1 MNIKKLKCLPLILT
15 FTLKSTMEEDE
26 KWNKTTNVMYSV
38 QWCLVVITD
47 WLTVEIYL
55 FLIIWQWIFSFIRR
69 YFPSYIMTLIRF
81 DYQWRECYRKQELIT
96 LHGNVI
102 GNKNWLPF
110 TRMFPI
116 GNKIWLPFTGML
128 LEHELTTL
136 HENVIG
142 TMNWLPLTGML

>member
-1 MNIKKLKCLPLILT
+1 
-15 FTLKSTMEEDE
+15 
-26 KWNKTTNVMYSV
+26 
-38 QWCLVVITD
+38 LVVITD

-55 FLIIWQWIFSFIRR
+55 FLIIWQWIFSFLRR
-69 YFPSYIMTLIRF
+69 YFPSSIMTLIRF

-110 TRMFPI
+110 TGMFPI

-128 LEHELTTL
+128 YETWTDYPSRECYRNHELTTL
-136 HENVIG
+136 HGNVIEN
-142 TMNWLPLTGML
+142 MNWLPFTGML